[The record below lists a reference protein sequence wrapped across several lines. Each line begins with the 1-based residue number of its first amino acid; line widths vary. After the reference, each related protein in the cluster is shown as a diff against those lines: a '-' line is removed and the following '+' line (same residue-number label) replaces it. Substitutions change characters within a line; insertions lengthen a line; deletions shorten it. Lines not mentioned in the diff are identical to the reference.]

1 MADVD
6 LGTVKAR
13 LDIDTALVNQRVDEV
28 IEAWK
33 SIQTGTGNL
42 TTNMTRKMV
51 EGVTQYQQ
59 KLTILEAKLEK
70 QRQLITQLKTISEK
84 PVTGQNAQ
92 AEIAKATAQ
101 LDKEKIKLKELEAQF
116 DRTYASQ
123 QKFILQQDKTAKKAE
138 EVNVKLDNKKAGANF
153 KVGTDLAASGL
164 RTLNQVAPGTIGSID
179 AIITQVNAA
188 REAMSNASSTP
199 MKWAMGISAAV
210 GVATTLVVAGIQQ
223 IQKKEEE
230 RQKAFEEGVE
240 KTKEYAEQFATIESN
255 VRIMKDEKS
264 TVDEVRSAREALTST
279 FPDLIAGYD
288 AEGNAI
294 LANDTVLQE
303 YIETQKESARI
314 ARESIVTNANDNTD
328 AYNKAIS
335 KLAHWKQLAND
346 VMEAQKTGQEWTSK
360 ALFDTAISQMRA
372 NDEIGIFESLP
383 QTLDDVNKKIVEEEK
398 WIQKL
403 TDESRSAFI
412 AQVQGAIQVRDEIT
426 GLTVGWEDLSSA
438 QRSVA
443 QSDTMNYAYS
453 RIDEIVKKE
462 LTAAEVAQE
471 IQNKL
476 NDPARMAEA
485 TGALEKQSRLTAILS
500 DNYDQQTASAE
511 ALGEAYAVL
520 TSGGELADDVMR
532 ALISTLPTLR
542 QYLEETG
549 DLTLDAG
556 NALAQALGQVD
567 YSEQLN
573 QLSELSSAYQTL
585 ADGQQLSVKQLYDLA
600 AAYPEVAD
608 YIAQTNDLTLNEG
621 QILQQVFEIRRQ
633 ETVAALENNRE
644 VAESHRIRAETAI
657 KSLEMEILVMQEAM
671 RVAREQKALT
681 NSNDVLPSV
690 PGGGLYADLEKEK
703 ANLESAEQTI
713 AAIDAKIKAINS
725 KSITSFSGSSSGSSS
740 KKSSSSSKS
749 NRNEALAAELKQ
761 LDQKKK
767 MDQLTSQEEIAWLE
781 RIQRKYKMNT
791 DEKYDLEY
799 RLYSAKKKYEQELE
813 QAATERLNAEYK
825 AIENKKAL
833 GELSA
838 KEELA
843 WLERIQQTFR
853 MNAEEQM
860 ELEIKLYNLKKQLHE
875 EDVAALDKIGDVVTE
890 ALKNKYEEQ
899 KKAEQDR
906 INESIQSWQ
915 DWEDETCE
923 AIQGQIDALD
933 ELEKQQESEEKRAE
947 YEKKRQATE
956 LLLRYEKD
964 EYQRK
969 QLEKQLAQLDAEE
982 QKRLDEEAR
991 EAERER
997 LEQEMEAAKET
1008 SQKQQEALE
1017 KELEE
1022 LDKVYDELTKDFA
1035 LRAEAEKAIM
1045 NSTQKEIIELIKSY
1059 APEYDLAGQS
1069 IGEKLAEGFKAK
1081 AGSIVEY
1088 LDNLVK
1094 KVQEYQA
1101 NMAYTANQAA
1111 DKFWADRKKYEQQI
1125 AASAAPPVVK
1135 TPSPTV
1141 NMTVQINQPVQ
1152 SPIEMRRQLERVAD
1166 QIGRQL
1172 GG

>member
-6 LGTVKAR
+6 LGTIKAR

-28 IEAWK
+28 LDAWK
-33 SIQTGTGNL
+33 SIQTGTGSI
-42 TTNMTRKMV
+42 TSNMTRKMV

-59 KLTILEAKLEK
+59 KLDILAAKLEK
-70 QRQLITQLKTISEK
+70 QRQLITQLESTANK
-84 PVTGQNAQ
+84 PVTGQNSQ

-116 DRTYASQ
+116 DRTYAAQ
-123 QKFILQQDKTAKKAE
+123 QNFILQQDKTAKKAE
-138 EVNVKLDNKKAGANF
+138 EVTVKLDNKKAGANF

-199 MKWAMGISAAV
+199 MKWAMGLSAAV

-223 IQKKEEE
+223 MKKAEEE
-230 RQKAFEEGVE
+230 RRQAYEEGVE
-240 KTKEYAEQFATIESN
+240 KTKEYAEQLISLETNIR
-255 VRIMKDEKS
+255 VMQDEKS
-264 TVDEVRSAREALTST
+264 TVDEVRSAREALTNT
-279 FPDLIAGYD
+279 FPELITSYD
-288 AEGNAI
+288 TEGNAI
-294 LANDTVLQE
+294 LANNDHLKEQLDLLKTKQELARMEIADNGGDVLGDAQNKKDEIRKAEGDLHLYNTQLEKAIANGGIFNSINGSYTTDALTKSIADTEEHLKKLQLE
-303 YIETQKESARI
+303 YKGAMLNVEEYYKAQLQGAVKI
-314 ARESIVTNANDNTD
+314 ADANGELTLGWQDMSKAQEMALNAYAGNMENLDRYISGGTDAFNAAVQDLQNILNNPDMLAPYIDQLNNAN
-328 AYNKAIS
+328 
-335 KLAHWKQLAND
+335 
-346 VMEAQKTGQEWTSK
+346 
-360 ALFDTAISQMRA
+360 
-372 NDEIGIFESLP
+372 
-383 QTLDDVNKKIVEEEK
+383 
-398 WIQKL
+398 
-403 TDESRSAFI
+403 
-412 AQVQGAIQVRDEIT
+412 
-426 GLTVGWEDLSSA
+426 
-438 QRSVA
+438 
-443 QSDTMNYAYS
+443 
-453 RIDEIVKKE
+453 
-462 LTAAEVAQE
+462 
-471 IQNKL
+471 
-476 NDPARMAEA
+476 AEA
-485 TGALEKQSRLTAILS
+485 EKQSRLTAILF

-511 ALGEAYAVL
+511 ALGEAYTVL

-532 ALISTLPTLR
+532 ALISTLPTLK

-556 NALAQALGQVD
+556 RALAQALGQVD

-621 QILQQVFEIRRQ
+621 QILQQVFEIKRQ
-633 ETVAALENNRE
+633 EYIASLQQNRE
-644 VAESHRIRAETAI
+644 VAESAKQRAQAVVDSLSAEITA
-657 KSLEMEILVMQEAM
+657 LEAAIELKG
-671 RVAREQKALT
+671 RT
-681 NSNDVLPSV
+681 GNNDVLPSLGTV
-690 PGGGLYADLEKEK
+690 SLKNQLAEAEKELEKYQQNIDA
-703 ANLESAEQTI
+703 ANAKI
-713 AAIDAKIKAINS
+713 AAAQSKAANIS
-725 KSITSFSGSSSGSSS
+725 SFSGSSSKSSS

-860 ELEIKLYNLKKQLHE
+860 KLEIKLYNLKKQLHE

-997 LEQEMEAAKET
+997 LEQEMEEAKET

-1135 TPSPTV
+1135 TSSPTV